1 MDPRIKSAG
10 DGGRWRG
17 ADSNRS
23 EHAVAF
29 LFASFHLSTASEI
42 TKLIRENVGVL
53 GGFIALLSAAT
64 FAFNNASVRRGVLT
78 GSVLQAMAITVPIGL
93 PISFLAAVA
102 TGSLAA
108 VAGFSTR
115 ALLALS
121 LSGIMHFVWGRY
133 CNYRATRAIGT
144 NLVAPI
150 QQINLIVTLLLAI
163 WILGETLTPLRMLG
177 IVLVLLGPSL
187 TLRERDTKSV
197 PALCAPAALGADVT
211 VEDVADIPADEL
223 VMAGA
228 PVFRPSYAEGYFWA
242 LLSATGY
249 GLSPILV
256 RIGLEGKGLA
266 VSVAG
271 NLVASLAATGMMG
284 LFLLPPRQLRRA
296 LAVEREPAKWFTLS
310 GILVAISQLFLY
322 MAMSIAPVTVVS
334 PINRLSILFRLYF
347 SRLLNPQHEV
357 FGGKVV
363 LGTVVSLT
371 GAVVLSL
378 SVDAVQSWLPL
389 PEPVLA
395 ALRWHWP

>member
-1 MDPRIKSAG
+1 M
-10 DGGRWRG
+10 
-17 ADSNRS
+17 
-23 EHAVAF
+23 
-29 LFASFHLSTASEI
+29 
-42 TKLIRENVGVL
+42 L

-64 FAFNNASVRRGVLT
+64 FALNNASVRRGVLS

-93 PISFLAAVA
+93 PISFLVALA

-108 VAGFSTR
+108 VAGFSSR
-115 ALLALS
+115 ALFALS

-150 QQINLIVTLLLAI
+150 QQINLIFTLLLAI
-163 WILGETLTPLRMLG
+163 VILGETLTPLRALG
-177 IVLVLLGPSL
+177 IALVLLGPTF
-187 TLRERDTKSV
+187 TLRERK
-197 PALCAPAALGADVT
+197 PARKAETMQNSERAAGLSIAGHPA
-211 VEDVADIPADEL
+211 
-223 VMAGA
+223 
-228 PVFRPSYAEGYFWA
+228 FRPSYAEGYFWA
-242 LLSATGY
+242 LMSATGY

-271 NLVASLAATGMMG
+271 NLVASLAAVAVMAV
-284 LFLLPPRQLRRA
+284 FLLPRLRHA
-296 LAVEREPAKWFTLS
+296 LAVGREPAKWFTLS

-347 SRLLNPQHEV
+347 SRLLNPKHEV

-363 LGTVVSLT
+363 LGTVVSLA

-378 SVDAVQSWLPL
+378 SVDQLQAWLPL
-389 PEPVLA
+389 SEPARGV
-395 ALRWHWP
+395 LRWHWP